1 MNLKGKSMAE
11 TSNAS
16 GAGTP
21 EQTNNTNGVP
31 EQTSNA
37 SGAGAPEVQHQ
48 HEYQHEHQHE
58 HHHHHHHHRSPA
70 PIHEMHKVQRSIRHT
85 MKHLQKWQIA
95 AAAVCVMALVIF
107 AAFSVLKYQERKR
120 AEEEAAAWRAAN
132 EARIMEEDGRDG
144 SDGQQGGRG
153 ASGAGSAESAQNTG
167 EIDYGP
173 LSNNNFSDQLA
184 MRRLQPFANKD
195 VLYNGQHYTRN
206 TAVKA
211 VLLLG
216 LDRTKDDLQQIR
228 PELWEQGQTDFMLL
242 IAHNTFHNTVEI
254 LQIPRDTM
262 AAMKAVTYEGQKI
275 SDTVEQITLAF
286 SYGDGVYRSCELTCD
301 AVTRLLGG
309 LPMDHYMLTD
319 LRSINTVNDMVG
331 GVTVTIPEDN
341 AVWNDPA
348 FVKGQKITLHG
359 GQAEHFVRGRDKSD
373 DFSSLVRMEHQKI
386 YLQAL
391 QPRIKACIKND
402 PEFLD
407 DLFDAVDADILSDMS
422 KKDYVKLAASMVNTA
437 QLHDSDFR
445 MLPGEARMGEVWLEY
460 IPRYADINEIVLDM
474 FYRKTE

>member
-11 TSNAS
+11 TNNTS

-31 EQTSNA
+31 EQTSNT
-37 SGAGAPEVQHQ
+37 SGATGAPE
-48 HEYQHEHQHE
+48 EE
-58 HHHHHHHHRSPA
+58 HHHHHHHHRSTA
-70 PIHEMHKVQRSIRHT
+70 PIHEMHKVQRRIKHR
-85 MKHLQKWQIA
+85 MKHLKKWQITA
-95 AAAVCVMALVIF
+95 ALVITAALLVF
-107 AAFSVLKYQERKR
+107 AGFSVQKYREKKR
-120 AEEEAAAWRAAN
+120 TEAELAAWYAAN
-132 EARIMEEDGRDG
+132 GLDADSARN
-144 SDGQQGGRG
+144 G
-153 ASGAGSAESAQNTG
+153 ASGVGSAESAQNTG

-286 SYGDGVYRSCELTCD
+286 SYGDGVYKSCELTCD